1 MWYMSTYNKLK
12 KIYTSSLKFF
22 TTKDLKDL
30 LEIKNRRTFEETV
43 KRLESEKVLTKIER
57 GKYIKTNSEYSK
69 FELSQFIYGPSYI
82 SLETAL
88 SYYGLVE
95 QLPIEITAVST
106 KKSIEKEFEE
116 QIYSYK
122 KINKELFVGYRREED
137 FLIAFPEKAI
147 FDQLYLSLFG
157 IKSANILKNIKKDSF
172 DSQKVLEYLTPL
184 SKKTEKA
191 FKNKFDEIF

>member
-1 MWYMSTYNKLK
+1 MSTYDILN
-12 KIYTSSLKFF
+12 KIYSSPLKTF
-22 TTKDLKDL
+22 TTKDLRSL
-30 LEIKNRRTFEETV
+30 LNIKNRRTFEETI
-43 KRLESEKVLTKIER
+43 KRLEREKILTKIER

-69 FELSQFIYGPSYI
+69 FGISQFIYQPSYI
-82 SLETAL
+82 SLETAF
-88 SYYGLVE
+88 SYYGLID
-95 QLPIEITAVST
+95 QLPFEITAVST
-106 KKSIEKEFEE
+106 KKSIEKQFEG

-122 KINKELFVGYRREED
+122 KINKELFIGYKKEED

-157 IKSANILKNIKKDSF
+157 IKSDNILKNIKKDSF
-172 DSQKVLEYLTPL
+172 DPQKVLEYLTPL

>member
-1 MWYMSTYNKLK
+1 MSTYNKLK

>member
-1 MWYMSTYNKLK
+1 MSTYNKLK
-12 KIYTSSLKFF
+12 KIYTSPLKFF

-30 LEIKNRRTFEETV
+30 LEVKNRRTFEETV
-43 KRLESEKVLTKIER
+43 KKLESEKVLTKIER

-88 SYYGLVE
+88 SYYGLIE
-95 QLPIEITAVST
+95 QLPFEITAVST
-106 KKSIEKEFEE
+106 KKSIEKEFEG
-116 QIYSYK
+116 QTYSYK
-122 KINKELFVGYRREED
+122 KINKELFIGYRREED

-191 FKNKFDEIF
+191 FRNKFDKIF

>member
-12 KIYTSSLKFF
+12 KIYNSPLKFF

-43 KRLESEKVLTKIER
+43 KKLESEKVLTKIER

-88 SYYGLVE
+88 SYYGLIE
-95 QLPIEITAVST
+95 QLPFEITAIST
-106 KKSIEKEFEE
+106 KKSIEKEFEG

-122 KINKELFVGYRREED
+122 KINKELFIGYRREED

-172 DSQKVLEYLTPL
+172 DSQKVLEYLAPL

>member
-1 MWYMSTYNKLK
+1 MSTYNKLK
-12 KIYTSSLKFF
+12 KIYNSPLKFF

-30 LEIKNRRTFEETV
+30 LRIKNRRTFEQTV
-43 KRLESEKVLTKIER
+43 KKLEKENILTKIER

-69 FELSQFIYGPSYI
+69 FELSQFMYGPSYI

-88 SYYGLVE
+88 SYYGLIE
-95 QLPIEITAVST
+95 QLPFEITAVST
-106 KKSIEKEFEE
+106 KKSIEKEFEG

-122 KINKELFVGYRREED
+122 KINKELFIGYRKEED